1 MTPPA
6 KACGSEDGAI
16 MRNKSKLRSCGLSLA
31 ILLLLIG
38 AGTITR
44 AQTAQNPLDPAQTQ
58 TQTQTNQI
66 PDFGPLNLTPDQ
78 VQRIR
83 AINAELKDQRQAA
96 IQHLRQAQRA
106 LTEAIESPTPNEA
119 LIEQRSHEV
128 ADAQAATIRIRS
140 LTEARILQVLTPE
153 QRIRL
158 REMRQRNQALRRGGN
173 QQFPRNGANRRQDGV
188 DGNSNTLAP
197 LRQRRLMRQQRK
209 P

>member
-1 MTPPA
+1 
-6 KACGSEDGAI
+6 

-58 TQTQTNQI
+58 AQTQTNQI

-78 VQRIR
+78 IQRIR
-83 AINAELKDQRQAA
+83 TINAELKDQRQAA

-119 LIEQRSHEV
+119 LIDQRSHEV
-128 ADAQAATIRIRS
+128 ADAQAATIRLRS

-153 QRIRL
+153 QRVRL

-173 QQFPRNGANRRQDGV
+173 QQFPRNGPNRRQDGV
-188 DGNSNTLAP
+188 RGNNNSLTP
-197 LRQRRLMRQQRK
+197 MQQRRLMRQQRN

>member
-1 MTPPA
+1 
-6 KACGSEDGAI
+6 
-16 MRNKSKLRSCGLSLA
+16 MRNKSKLHGLSLVS
-31 ILLLLIG
+31 LLLLIG

-58 TQTQTNQI
+58 TQTQANQV
-66 PDFGPLNLTPDQ
+66 PDFGPLNLTTDQ

-119 LIEQRSHEV
+119 LIDQRSHEV
-128 ADAQAATIRIRS
+128 ADAQAATIRLRS
-140 LTEARILQVLTPE
+140 LTEARILQVLRPE
-153 QRIRL
+153 QRVRL

-173 QQFPRNGANRRQDGV
+173 QQFPRNGPNRRQDGV
-188 DGNSNTLAP
+188 RGNNNSLTP
-197 LRQRRLMRQQRK
+197 MQQRRLMRQQRN

>member
-1 MTPPA
+1 
-6 KACGSEDGAI
+6 

>member
-1 MTPPA
+1 
-6 KACGSEDGAI
+6 
-16 MRNKSKLRSCGLSLA
+16 MRNKSKLRSCGLSVA

-44 AQTAQNPLDPAQTQ
+44 AQTAQNPVDPAQTQ
-58 TQTQTNQI
+58 TQPQTNQI

-78 VQRIR
+78 IQRIR

-96 IQHLRQAQRA
+96 IQHLRQTQRV

-128 ADAQAATIRIRS
+128 ADAQAATIRLRS

-153 QRIRL
+153 QRVRL

-173 QQFPRNGANRRQDGV
+173 QQFPRNGANRRPDGV
-188 DGNSNTLAP
+188 RGNNNSLAP
-197 LRQRRLMRQQRK
+197 LRQRKLMRQQRN

>member
-1 MTPPA
+1 
-6 KACGSEDGAI
+6 
-16 MRNKSKLRSCGLSLA
+16 MRNKSKPRRRGLSLA

-58 TQTQTNQI
+58 TQTQTNQT

-78 VQRIR
+78 IQRIR

-119 LIEQRSHEV
+119 LIDQRSHEV
-128 ADAQAATIRIRS
+128 ADAQAATIRLRS
-140 LTEARILQVLTPE
+140 LTEARILQVLTAE

-188 DGNSNTLAP
+188 EGSNNTLAP

>member
-1 MTPPA
+1 
-6 KACGSEDGAI
+6 
-16 MRNKSKLRSCGLSLA
+16 MRNKSKLHGLSLVS
-31 ILLLLIG
+31 LLLLIG

-58 TQTQTNQI
+58 IQTQANQV
-66 PDFGPLNLTPDQ
+66 PDFGPLNLTTDQ

-119 LIEQRSHEV
+119 LIDQRSHEV
-128 ADAQAATIRIRS
+128 ADAQAATIRLRS
-140 LTEARILQVLTPE
+140 LTEARILQVLRPE
-153 QRIRL
+153 QRVRL

-173 QQFPRNGANRRQDGV
+173 QQFPRNGPNRRQDGV
-188 DGNSNTLAP
+188 RGNNNSLTP
-197 LRQRRLMRQQRK
+197 MQQRRLMRQQRN

>member
-1 MTPPA
+1 
-6 KACGSEDGAI
+6 
-16 MRNKSKLRSCGLSLA
+16 MRNKSKLPSYGLSLA

-44 AQTAQNPLDPAQTQ
+44 AQNAQNPLDPAQTQ
-58 TQTQTNQI
+58 TQPNQV

-78 VQRIR
+78 IQKIR
-83 AINAELKDQRQAA
+83 TINAELKDQRQAA
-96 IQHLRQAQRA
+96 IQRLRQAQRA

-119 LIEQRSHEV
+119 LIDQRSHEV
-128 ADAQAATIRIRS
+128 ADAQAATIRLRS

-173 QQFPRNGANRRQDGV
+173 QQFPRNGANRRPDGV
-188 DGNSNTLAP
+188 QGNNNSLAP

>member
-1 MTPPA
+1 
-6 KACGSEDGAI
+6 
-16 MRNKSKLRSCGLSLA
+16 MRNKSKLHGLSLVS
-31 ILLLLIG
+31 LLLLIG

-58 TQTQTNQI
+58 TQTQANQV
-66 PDFGPLNLTPDQ
+66 PDFGPLNLTTDQ

-119 LIEQRSHEV
+119 LIDQRSHEV
-128 ADAQAATIRIRS
+128 ADAQAATIRLRS
-140 LTEARILQVLTPE
+140 LTEARILQVLTSE
-153 QRIRL
+153 QRVRL

-173 QQFPRNGANRRQDGV
+173 QQFPRNGPNRRQDGV
-188 DGNSNTLAP
+188 RGNNNSLTP
-197 LRQRRLMRQQRK
+197 MQQRRLMRQQRN